1 MRRFSILSY
10 GFSALLFAALPVL
23 AADQDVIDYREA
35 VMKIF
40 NEQTGA
46 LGQIA
51 SGVVPDDNLVT
62 HMQVLAMTAQTA
74 LKAFEP
80 KVPGGEAK
88 PGIWSNWA
96 DFSKRMT
103 EFAQQSAAGAKIAKE
118 QGKDAALE
126 QLVNIADDCKGCHD
140 TYRQEKK

>member
-126 QLVNIADDCKGCHD
+126 QLVNIADDCKDCHD